1 MPTKSGLVFHAGGD
15 NKLRAYDEE
24 TGKVLWTGNL
34 PGNSRGVPVM
44 YESKGRQ
51 YLVVVSQPGGGRGG
65 RGAAPA
71 APLPEGTPRGFIAF
85 ALAKR

>member
-1 MPTKSGLVFHAGGD
+1 MPTNPNAARTV
-15 NKLRAYDEE
+15 R
-24 TGKVLWTGNL
+24 VQ
-34 PGNSRGVPVM
+34 PVM

-71 APLPEGTPRGFIAF
+71 PQLPEGTPRGFIAF
-85 ALAKR
+85 ALPTR